1 MLRRALLICALALPA
16 APASSIEF
24 AFLAPADLDGA
35 EPRPAAP
42 FFSAEAAA
50 IQAALA
56 AQSAAPE
63 DPREQTLLDGIREFY
78 GARNYAPLWFSGD
91 KPTPQMTALRGSMDS
106 ADEHGLDPAPY
117 STRRPAQTAG
127 GAQRLADADVE
138 FSRVAARFVTH
149 LSSGRI
155 RPVDV
160 SSIITLEPEVPAV
173 GDVLDSLSEATDVA
187 AALAR
192 YEPPHPQYSALR
204 AKLSELYS
212 SPDEDRIVIPE
223 GALLKPGET
232 DERAPLLRTRLRTV
246 AEEGVASD
254 SYDARLVE
262 AVTAFQEESGLNADG
277 ILGPRTLMALN
288 GHSREDDIA
297 AVIANM
303 ERWRW
308 MPRDLGDFHVTVNVP
323 EFMVRVVDDGSVVHE
338 TRVVVGTAKNRTP
351 TFSHVMDHVIVN
363 PYWNVPTSIVAEE
376 MLPEVRRNPR
386 LFFAW
391 RL

>member
-1 MLRRALLICALALPA
+1 
-16 APASSIEF
+16 
-24 AFLAPADLDGA
+24 
-35 EPRPAAP
+35 
-42 FFSAEAAA
+42 
-50 IQAALA
+50 
-56 AQSAAPE
+56 
-63 DPREQTLLDGIREFY
+63 
-78 GARNYAPLWFSGD
+78 
-91 KPTPQMTALRGSMDS
+91 MDS

-117 STRRPAQTAG
+117 ATRRPTQAAG
-127 GAQRLADADVE
+127 GDAQRLADADVE

-160 SSIITLEPEVPAV
+160 SSIITLEPEVPAI
-173 GDVLDSLSEATDVA
+173 GDVLNSLSKATDIA
-187 AALAR
+187 AALAG
-192 YEPPHPQYSALR
+192 YEPPHPQYGALKAR
-204 AKLSELYS
+204 LAELYA

-246 AEEGVASD
+246 AEEGVASEF
-254 SYDARLVE
+254 YDARLVE

-297 AVIANM
+297 AIIANM

-338 TRVVVGTAKNRTP
+338 TRVVVGTPKNRTP

-363 PYWNVPTSIVAEE
+363 PYWNVPD
-376 MLPEVRRNPR
+376 LDRRRRDASGDAAQPR
-386 LFFAW
+386 LFFAR